1 MDRTTAD
8 PLIGAT
14 LDRRYVVESRVA
26 GGGMA
31 TVYLAHDLRLDRRL
45 ALKVMHPSLAQDPD
59 FVRRFINEAHSV
71 AKLSH
76 PGVVQVF
83 DQGEDQGTVFLAMEY
98 VPGRTLRDMLTAM
111 GRFGPAE
118 AARVMAPVL
127 SALGAAHQAG
137 MVHRDVKPEN
147 VLLTEDG
154 RVKVADFGLARAVE
168 SAGQGMTKTG
178 TLMGTAAYLAPE
190 QIERGA
196 SDARTD
202 VYAAGV
208 LFYEL
213 LTGEQPHTGDTP
225 IAVAY
230 KHVNEDV
237 PRPSRVVAGV
247 PAPIDDLVARA
258 TERDPRYRPVDAAQ
272 FHAMLVQ
279 ATGGTESGPHASFA
293 PGAAGAAGA
302 GAAAA
307 AGAAAHPGAPVP
319 PADPVGPPA
328 GTTAPQGPPPEAA
341 VGPPPAGAAPGG
353 GNDTLI
359 VESGGGYG
367 GFDGP
372 GDYDDDDGPGREPL
386 WRRKGVLA
394 AVAGVLAVVLLGSGW
409 WYFAGRYEQVPGL
422 VGQDQE
428 AAQAMLAD
436 AGLKM
441 SIADGEVYS
450 DDADP
455 GQIGEAS
462 PAVGEQVLPG
472 ETVTV
477 RLSKGPRTVEL
488 PDVVGEPVE
497 NARKTLEDAGFT
509 KVEEEEAESRDAD
522 PGTVLSSDPEP
533 EAMADR
539 EGAVRLTVSAGFD
552 VPDVTGKKEDAA
564 RSQLEGA
571 GLTVKVESKPSDDV
585 PEGEVMSQNPG
596 GGTTAGSGDEV
607 TITVSSGPKEIEVP
621 DVRGK
626 KVGKARKQLEDLGF
640 KVKVTKVIGGDR
652 VTDYN
657 PKGKAKKGTEIE
669 LIVTPF
675 G

>member
-1 MDRTTAD
+1 MDRTTPD

-76 PGVVQVF
+76 PNVVQVF

-98 VPGRTLRDMLTAM
+98 VPGRTLRDVLSAM
-111 GRFGPAE
+111 GRLGPAE

-154 RVKVADFGLARAVE
+154 GVKVADFGLARAVE
-168 SAGQGMTKTG
+168 SAGQNMTKTG

-196 SDARTD
+196 ADARSD
-202 VYAAGV
+202 VYASGV
-208 LFYEL
+208 MFYEL
-213 LTGEQPHTGDTP
+213 LTGQQPHTGDTP

-237 PRPSRVVAGV
+237 PRPSRVVSGV
-247 PAPIDDLVARA
+247 PQAIDDLVARA
-258 TERDPRYRPVDAAQ
+258 TERDPRYRPGDAGQ

-279 ATGGTESGPHASFA
+279 ATGGESGPHASFA
-293 PGAAGAAGA
+293 GAAAGA

-307 AGAAAHPGAPVP
+307 APPPPGAPP
-319 PADPVGPPA
+319 TGPPGNGA

-341 VGPPPAGAAPGG
+341 VSHTAVVGPPSGAGAGGG

-359 VESGGGYG
+359 VQSGGGGDG
-367 GFDGP
+367 GFGGYDDYG
-372 GDYDDDDGPGREPL
+372 YDDDPGAVPL
-386 WRRKGVLA
+386 WRRKSVLA
-394 AVAGVLAVVLLGSGW
+394 VVAGVLAVVLLGSGW
-409 WYFAGRYEQVPGL
+409 WYFAGRYTEVPDV
-422 VGQDQE
+422 VGKDQE
-428 AAQAMLAD
+428 AAQQLLAD
-436 AGLKM
+436 SGLKM
-441 SIADGEVYS
+441 SLADGEVYS
-450 DDADP
+450 DEAEP
-455 GQIGEAS
+455 GQVGKAAPAIGE
-462 PAVGEQVLPG
+462 QILPG
-472 ETVTV
+472 ETVTLQ
-477 RLSKGPRTVEL
+477 LSKGPRTVEL
-488 PDVVGEPVE
+488 PDVTGEPVA
-497 NARKTLEDAGFT
+497 NARKALEDAGFT
-509 KVEEEEAESRDAD
+509 TINEEESESRDAA
-522 PGTVLSSDPEP
+522 PGTVLSTDPEP
-533 EAMADR
+533 KDMADR
-539 EGAVRLTVSAGFD
+539 EGAVTLTVSAGFE
-552 VPDVTGKKEDAA
+552 VPDVTGKKQDEA
-564 RSQLEGA
+564 RGELEQA
-571 GLTVKVESKPSDDV
+571 GLAVTVENKPSDDV
-585 PEGEVMSQNPG
+585 PKGEVMSQNPG
-596 GGTTAGSGDEV
+596 GGTTVGAGDQV
-607 TITVSSGPKEIEVP
+607 TITVSSGPEKIEVP

-626 KVGKARKQLEDLGF
+626 KVGEARKQLEELGF
-640 KVKVTKVIGGDR
+640 KVKVTKVLGGDR
-652 VTDYN
+652 VADYN
-657 PKGKAKKGTEIE
+657 PKGKAEKGAEIE
-669 LIVTPF
+669 LFATPF

>member
-1 MDRTTAD
+1 MDSTTPD

-76 PGVVQVF
+76 PSVVQVF

-98 VPGRTLRDMLTAM
+98 VPGRTLRDVLTAM
-111 GRFGPAE
+111 GRLGPAE
-118 AARVMAPVL
+118 AARVMGPVL

-154 RVKVADFGLARAVE
+154 GVKVADFGLARAVE

-196 SDARTD
+196 SDARSD
-202 VYAAGV
+202 VYASGV
-208 LFYEL
+208 MFYEL

-237 PRPSRVVAGV
+237 PRPSRMVAGV
-247 PAPIDDLVARA
+247 PQAIDDLVARA
-258 TERDPRYRPVDAAQ
+258 TERDPRYRPGDAAQ
-272 FHAMLVQ
+272 FHALLLQ
-279 ATGGTESGPHASFA
+279 ATGGGESGPHASFA
-293 PGAAGAAGA
+293 AAAAGA

-307 AGAAAHPGAPVP
+307 AP
-319 PADPVGPPA
+319 PPPEAPPA
-328 GTTAPQGPPPEAA
+328 GPPGNGAGGTAPQGPPPEAA
-341 VGPPPAGAAPGG
+341 VSHTAVVGPPPGGAGG

-359 VESGGGYG
+359 VQSGGGQG
-367 GFDGP
+367 GFDGY
-372 GDYDDDDGPGREPL
+372 DAYDDDPGAAPL
-386 WRRKGVLA
+386 WRRKSVLA
-394 AVAGVLAVVLLGSGW
+394 VVAGVLAVVLLGSGW
-409 WYFAGRYEQVPGL
+409 WYFAGRYTEVPDI
-422 VGQDQE
+422 VGKDQE
-428 AAQAMLAD
+428 AAQALLAD
-436 AGLKM
+436 SGLKM
-441 SIADGEVYS
+441 SLADGEVYS

-455 GQIGEAS
+455 GQVGKAS
-462 PAVGEQVLPG
+462 PAIGEQILPG
-472 ETVTV
+472 ETVTLQ
-477 RLSKGPRTVEL
+477 LSKGPRTVEL
-488 PDVVGEPVE
+488 PDVTGEPVE
-497 NARKTLEDAGFT
+497 NARKTLEDAGFAT
-509 KVEEEEAESRDAD
+509 VEEEESESRDAA
-522 PGTVLSSDPEP
+522 PGTVLSTDPEP
-533 EAMADR
+533 EEMADR
-539 EGAVRLTVSAGFD
+539 EGAVHLTVSAGFD
-552 VPDVTGKKEDAA
+552 VPDVTGKKQDAA
-564 RSQLEGA
+564 RSELEQA
-571 GLTVKVESKPSDDV
+571 GLTVAVESKPSDDV
-585 PEGEVMSQNPG
+585 PKGEVMSQNPG
-596 GGTTAGSGDEV
+596 GGTTVGTGDRV
-607 TITVSSGPKEIEVP
+607 TITVSSGPKEIEIP

-626 KVGKARKQLEDLGF
+626 KVGQARKQLEELGF
-640 KVKVTKVIGGDR
+640 KVKVTKILGGDR
-652 VTDYN
+652 VADYN
-657 PKGKAKKGTEIE
+657 PKGKAKKGDEIE